1 MSIRTSQ
8 THLVFANDLRAG
20 VAAVARAI
28 GVRQAKDFL
37 YIAENEDIRNN
48 SSISNQNAHIFP
60 AGYCATA
67 ILAICNSASM
77 LGIEMEPIAEL
88 VRGFD
93 DQPLPDWISSRD
105 GQVSSGPE
113 HAWLS
118 TLAELSLGMHLVIEY
133 TPEEKIAVRRLFA
146 AIHIGLCG
154 PLPVGNWG
162 AGRHEIVGC
171 PECITNHKEHGGSC
185 LPGELAMA
193 ARDGEI
199 DPKYTPPVFP
209 QEWNF
214 GQPWID
220 SRRRGVRLT
229 WKVPSAQCAVDVQ
242 YELNRLGFK
251 AEINPGWSVVTAQK
265 ELERGDIHDAMKWA
279 FARFPKDIAWYGA
292 ETVFSLDNPAF

>member
-1 MSIRTSQ
+1 MSIRNSQ
-8 THLVFANDLRAG
+8 TFDNPVFKNDLRAG

-37 YIAENEDIRNN
+37 YISEIERLRDTST
-48 SSISNQNAHIFP
+48 SSQDAHIFP
-60 AGYCATA
+60 AGCATE

-93 DQPLPDWISSRD
+93 TKSLRNWVSSRN
-105 GQVSSGPE
+105 GHVSSGPE

-146 AIHIGLCG
+146 AIHIALCG

-171 PECITNHKEHGGSC
+171 PECISNHKESSGTC
-185 LPGELAMA
+185 LPKA
-193 ARDGEI
+193 A
-199 DPKYTPPVFP
+199 
-209 QEWNF
+209 
-214 GQPWID
+214 
-220 SRRRGVRLT
+220 
-229 WKVPSAQCAVDVQ
+229 
-242 YELNRLGFK
+242 
-251 AEINPGWSVVTAQK
+251 
-265 ELERGDIHDAMKWA
+265 
-279 FARFPKDIAWYGA
+279 
-292 ETVFSLDNPAF
+292 